1 MSDNKNNRRSIYGR
15 GYYIALILC
24 AAAIGISG
32 YLYYRNQ
39 DAGVEDSVPARLAA
53 QEARARDVAVI
64 ATQPAKTPPTTTP
77 TETTQA
83 PTEPMKTG
91 APLEGSTLAEYSM
104 DALCYN
110 ETTRDWRVHNGVD
123 IGAETGTQVR
133 AAAAGTV
140 YTAYD
145 DETMGTTVVIRHPG
159 GYTTCYAS
167 LDPELLVAP
176 GDKVELGQAIGC
188 VGDTALMESALGT
201 HLHFTV
207 TCNDEPMEPDSFLK
221 LG

>member
-53 QEARARDVAVI
+53 QEARARDVAVL
-64 ATQPAKTPPTTTP
+64 ATQPAKTPPTTAP

-145 DETMGTTVVIRHPG
+145 DETMGTTVVIEHAG
-159 GYTTCYAS
+159 GYTTQYSS
-167 LDPELLVAP
+167 LMDAPPVSEGQQLSAGDVIGYVGTTAAAEVEIGPHIHFSVSKDGKVIDPADYV
-176 GDKVELGQAIGC
+176 K
-188 VGDTALMESALGT
+188 
-201 HLHFTV
+201 
-207 TCNDEPMEPDSFLK
+207 
-221 LG
+221 